1 MAFLGNIDKMKI
13 IVDNQHRSP
22 LKRFFHEVEV
32 ESPGI
37 EFLEPRS
44 GELRWYKPGNPV
56 EQKRVLAEKGAW
68 RTGCTPFRRSR
79 RRWD

>member
-1 MAFLGNIDKMKI
+1 M
-13 IVDNQHRSP
+13 
-22 LKRFFHEVEV
+22 VEV